1 MSAFGVLLQDT
12 TTSHTM
18 NETPAPEISKWYPPS
33 ETEGESVTV
42 VREAHPPRPQP
53 RPAPELETGRVT
65 VGDEVFE
72 EVAGPHSEE
81 MPQARRFMIFEEIG
95 EVEGQIMNERDDKED
110 RIVKLELDIAKMRR
124 EHQEALEEQTR
135 QTRAAEE
142 RLKQTKDL
150 LATKSAELSGA
161 RAFLS
166 ATDRLSEVEV
176 LSIVR
181 DLNENIY
188 QVAVNLTDEWEKSR
202 SQGTSRMD
210 VDPSSQPWAPSLVKR
225 VVDRDPAGLTF
236 LLQACLCSQVME
248 LTSSW
253 GHHQE
258 LSILESIYKRLSA
271 SGKHPIAVAK

>member
-1 MSAFGVLLQDT
+1 MGDGEGGSTFAALTTLRPFSATSGFSSHFCLCSTTFDRVWHFGTLFKNSFHD
-12 TTSHTM
+12 
-18 NETPAPEISKWYPPS
+18 
-33 ETEGESVTV
+33 G
-42 VREAHPPRPQP
+42 
-53 RPAPELETGRVT
+53 
-65 VGDEVFE
+65 
-72 EVAGPHSEE
+72 
-81 MPQARRFMIFEEIG
+81 
-95 EVEGQIMNERDDKED
+95 
-110 RIVKLELDIAKMRR
+110 
-124 EHQEALEEQTR
+124 EHQKALEGQTR
-135 QTRAAEE
+135 QTRVAEE

-150 LATKSAELSGA
+150 LGTKSAELSVV

-202 SQGTSRMD
+202 SQDTSRMD

-236 LLQACLCSQVME
+236 LLQACLCSQVVE